1 MKIIYCHHANRK
13 KGNPPGPNDDITTLG
28 KKDAKNIATLLKDV
42 NKRFPISTI
51 YSSPFLRCKKTANII
66 NKHVK
71 APIVLD
77 ERFNEKD
84 YNGNEG
90 WVDCQNRIKSGILDV
105 IKKHDNSDTVVIV
118 TSGVNVASFINLAY
132 GIEASETT
140 PYLGLSMCCP
150 ILFNIDK
157 EKIELN

>member
-13 KGNPPGPNDDITTLG
+13 IGNPPGPNDDITLLG
-28 KKDAKNIATLLKDV
+28 KKDAKNVAKLIKIANQKQ
-42 NKRFPISTI
+42 PISAI

-66 NKHVK
+66 NKYVN

-84 YNGNEG
+84 YNGPES

-105 IKKHDNSDTVVIV
+105 IKKHDNSETVVIV

-132 GIEASETT
+132 GVEASETT

-157 EKIELN
+157 EKINLN

>member
-1 MKIIYCHHANRK
+1 MRIIYCHHANRK
-13 KGNPPGPNDDITTLG
+13 KGNPPGPTDDITLLG
-28 KKDAKNIATLLKDV
+28 KKDAKNVAELLNQV
-42 NKRFPISTI
+42 NKKQPISTI
-51 YSSPFLRCKKTANII
+51 YSSPFLRCYKTAQII

-77 ERFNEKD
+77 ERLNEKD
-84 YNGNEG
+84 YNGNEA

-105 IKKHDNSDTVVIV
+105 LKKHDNSETVVIV

-132 GIEASETT
+132 GIEASENTT
-140 PYLGLSMCCP
+140 YLGLSMCCP

-157 EKIELN
+157 EKINLN